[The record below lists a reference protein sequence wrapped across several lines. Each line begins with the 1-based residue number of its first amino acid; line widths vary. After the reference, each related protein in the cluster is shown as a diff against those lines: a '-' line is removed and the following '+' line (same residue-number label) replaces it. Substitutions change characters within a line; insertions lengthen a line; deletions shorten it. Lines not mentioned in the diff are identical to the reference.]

1 MMTHKGGLMN
11 ARKKA
16 KAKHLGGQRSSSQIT
31 PSQQPLFKWLG
42 VPIDAYILTRVT
54 FRSKAHITIC

>member
-1 MMTHKGGLMN
+1 MMIHKGGLMN

-16 KAKHLGGQRSSSQIT
+16 KAKRPWRATVVITDT

-42 VPIDAYILTRVT
+42 VPIDPYMLTRVT
-54 FRSKAHITIC
+54 FRSKEHITTC